1 MAGVLTDVDEFYAK
15 ADPERENLCL
25 YGKIKFQARFMR
37 RVAMLVLLSVG
48 STATRPRFAC
58 DQLRSHGVFLRRRQH
73 RNMDSRLSRRRGAA

>member
-25 YGKIKFQARFMR
+25 YGKITLQAPLMW
-37 RVAMLVLLSVG
+37 RVGMLVLLAVG

-58 DQLRSHGVFLRRRQH
+58 DKPW
-73 RNMDSRLSRRRGAA
+73 